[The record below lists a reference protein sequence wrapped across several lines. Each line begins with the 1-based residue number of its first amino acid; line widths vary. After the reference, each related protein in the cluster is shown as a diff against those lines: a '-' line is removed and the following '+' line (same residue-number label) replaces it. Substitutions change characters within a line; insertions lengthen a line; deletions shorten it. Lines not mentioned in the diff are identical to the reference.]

1 SLNFGLTLSMPIF
14 DGFKTKTNINR
25 LKLEVDNRQSQLN
38 KTMIEREKVMNLAI
52 QEYYKSIIEHQVL
65 QAQYTALEKNFNAV
79 KELYDLGI
87 TSAMEYNKALLDY
100 NVAESNVIKIKYTL
114 MYNGEVIKILRGER
128 SF

>member
-1 SLNFGLTLSMPIF
+1 
-14 DGFKTKTNINR
+14 
-25 LKLEVDNRQSQLN
+25 
-38 KTMIEREKVMNLAI
+38 MIEREKVMNLAI
-52 QEYYKSIIEHQVL
+52 QEYYKSIREHQVL